1 MICVSVAE
9 RDFGR
14 CRDALLDSELA
25 ELRIDQTDFSEDE
38 VQELFALP
46 VDIIATCRPG
56 TKSLLQRTS
65 LLLAAISS
73 GAAYVDIE
81 VDADINYFHT
91 ISDTAK
97 QQNCRLIVS
106 HHNWEHTPQ
115 MAELEKILALC
126 FRMGADIAKIA
137 CHVHSFTD
145 CARILSLYQKKREII
160 AFGLGK
166 MGTFT
171 RIASLFLGAPFT
183 YAALAPGKETADGQ
197 LDRQRLQTILDALDE

>member
-1 MICVSVAE
+1 MICVSIAE

-14 CRDALLDSELA
+14 CRDALLDSDLA

-38 VQELFALP
+38 IQELFALS

-56 TKSLLQRTS
+56 TKSESQRES
-65 LLLAAISS
+65 LLLSAISS

-81 VDADINYFHT
+81 ADADTDYFNK
-91 ISDTAK
+91 ISDNARQHDCK
-97 QQNCRLIVS
+97 LIVS
-106 HHNWEHTPQ
+106 YHNLEHTPQ
-115 MAELEKILALC
+115 MAELEDIIAHC
-126 FRMGADIAKIA
+126 FRMEADIAKIV
-137 CHVHSFTD
+137 CRVHSSAD
-145 CARILSLYQKKREII
+145 CARILSLYQKERNII

-166 MGTFT
+166 KGAFT

-197 LDRQRLQTILDALDE
+197 LDRQRLKNILDALR